1 MISLHISIDSCLLFT
16 YTALCTNNIYFCL
29 NQILKSGS
37 FFFFQN
43 RETNHQRLQILRK
56 KTLLTKIFI
65 CSERRGKDLGEEK
78 RLLQCVM

>member
-1 MISLHISIDSCLLFT
+1 VCIQVLILVYYLLT
-16 YTALCTNNIYFCL
+16 QRCVINNIYFCL